1 MQIRIQGRKLQCI
14 RSTYDP
20 GTKRSSQKVIASFPS
35 YTRST
40 ASFREAEKEAFE
52 ALTDDEKVQL
62 TNWLQEKAEKQT
74 QEALIQLPST
84 FKYYAEKLTEGLKS
98 QGFTPSEA
106 QAESVWE
113 CLDALSKQ
121 LRKSGYKRPEKASK
135 KAPAKDARQ
144 VDMLA

>member
-40 ASFREAEKEAFE
+40 DSFRGAEKEAFE
-52 ALTDDEKVQL
+52 ALTDDEKTQL
-62 TNWLQEKAEKQT
+62 TNWLQAKADKQH
-74 QEALIQLPST
+74 QESLMQLPTS
-84 FKYYAEKLTEGLKS
+84 FKYYAERLSEGLKS
-98 QGFTPSEA
+98 EGLTPSEA
-106 QAESVWE
+106 QIKSIWE
-113 CLDALSKQ
+113 CLDELSKQ